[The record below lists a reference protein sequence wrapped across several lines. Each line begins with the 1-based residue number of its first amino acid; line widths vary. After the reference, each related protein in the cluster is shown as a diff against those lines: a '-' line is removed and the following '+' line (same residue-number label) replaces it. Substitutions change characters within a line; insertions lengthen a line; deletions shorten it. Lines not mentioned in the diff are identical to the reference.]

1 MRFPDSCRDRNR
13 RTGYSLSLFSTIC
26 SLLNSISSLNRV
38 SPPPS
43 FSFFSCL
50 QATKT
55 KLRAELWKRQSIEDG
70 GLFIKYF
77 AVLEKG
83 RLDFYLK
90 EKVSGKWKSIGF
102 YSLYLC
108 VVGN

>member
-1 MRFPDSCRDRNR
+1 MLACYSTLLCAHVLYNHMLYCTSYTSC
-13 RTGYSLSLFSTIC
+13 T
-26 SLLNSISSLNRV
+26 LLYI
-38 SPPPS
+38 
-43 FSFFSCL
+43 L
-50 QATKT
+50 QATKF

-90 EKVSGKWKSIGF
+90 EKVHNN
-102 YSLYLC
+102 LRTLC
-108 VVGN
+108 RT

>member
-1 MRFPDSCRDRNR
+1 MGFQVKENASPTAFLLTYFRSFFL
-13 RTGYSLSLFSTIC
+13 SLSSK
-26 SLLNSISSLNRV
+26 
-38 SPPPS
+38 
-43 FSFFSCL
+43 
-50 QATKT
+50 ATKT

-90 EKVSGKWKSIGF
+90 EKVSG
-102 YSLYLC
+102 
-108 VVGN
+108 N